1 MKLLT
6 TEQRGRL
13 DIHKSNQ
20 EPKFSNLRTKSKVA
34 LHGGYLIL
42 CVLLDKEREV
52 PGSCHENVSCLLCG
66 EERENAG
73 NHSLPFSDTHDLY
86 KVVITWPAKRI
97 PPSVNKGSTENPC
110 FKKKKRYNT
119 HLYDYLHYPSRG

>member
-6 TEQRGRL
+6 MEQGGIVY
-13 DIHKSNQ
+13 IHKSNQ
-20 EPKFSNLRTKSKVA
+20 KPKFSNLRSIVRVA
-34 LHGGYLIL
+34 LHGVYLIL

-52 PGSCHENVSCLLCG
+52 PGSCHKNVSCLLCG

-86 KVVITWPAKRI
+86 KVVIAWPARRM
-97 PPSVNKGSTENPC
+97 PPNVNKGNTENS
-110 FKKKKRYNT
+110 
-119 HLYDYLHYPSRG
+119 HV